1 MKICNLSD
9 GLGQLTHAITD
20 LNRRWAETQLHWN
33 DETSRQFEETYLR
46 PIPAQMQALIAAVQ
60 TLAATVDQAARE
72 LTDPD
77 DAMDR

>member
-20 LNRRWAETQLHWN
+20 LNQRWAEAQQQWS

-46 PIPAQMQALIAAVQ
+46 PIPAQMQ
-60 TLAATVDQAARE
+60 TPRN
-72 LTDPD
+72 PS
-77 DAMDR
+77 